1 MFFRKLTPI
10 EERKFR
16 KWARD
21 NYEPGSEIKGTWHPV
36 VQDEC
41 VEINRRRSVF
51 VPDASVNHDDA
62 QSDVR

>member
-1 MFFRKLTPI
+1 MFFRKLTPA

-62 QSDVR
+62 PSDIR

>member
-1 MFFRKLTPI
+1 MFFRKLTPA
-10 EERKFR
+10 EERKFC

-62 QSDVR
+62 PSDLG

>member
-1 MFFRKLTPI
+1 MFFRKLTPV

-16 KWARD
+16 NWARD

-51 VPDASVNHDDA
+51 VPDTSVNHDDA
-62 QSDVR
+62 PSDVR

>member
-1 MFFRKLTPI
+1 MFFRKLTPT

-16 KWARD
+16 NWARD

-62 QSDVR
+62 PSDVH

>member
-1 MFFRKLTPI
+1 MFFRKLTPV
-10 EERKFR
+10 EERTFR

-21 NYEPGSEIKGTWHPV
+21 NYEPGSEIRGTWHPV

-51 VPDASVNHDDA
+51 VPDASA
-62 QSDVR
+62 TREDVSNDLR

>member
-1 MFFRKLTPI
+1 MFFRSLTPV

-16 KWARD
+16 RWARD

-51 VPDASVNHDDA
+51 VADSTNDT
-62 QSDVR
+62 

>member
-1 MFFRKLTPI
+1 MFFRKLTPA

-62 QSDVR
+62 PSDVR

>member
-1 MFFRKLTPI
+1 MFFRKLTPA

-16 KWARD
+16 EWARD

-51 VPDASVNHDDA
+51 VLDTSAMPQDAPNDL
-62 QSDVR
+62 R